1 MLAWGLQLA
10 NDRAE
15 TWEQVL
21 CESRKY
27 TVLSS
32 IRLTQQCSNCSDLGG
47 PTPVLEVNHD
57 LSKPIMIIPSLLA
70 MTDSGTW
77 TKPFNI

>member
-1 MLAWGLQLA
+1 MLAWGLQLVT
-10 NDRAE
+10 DRAE

-21 CESRKY
+21 CESRKN

-32 IRLTQQCSNCSDLGG
+32 IPLTQQCSNCCDFGG
-47 PTPVLEVNHD
+47 PTPVLEVND